1 MKIRVRFAP
10 SPTGPLHIGGLRT
23 ALFNYL
29 IAKKSGGKFIL
40 RIEDTDSKRTVDGAE
55 KHIIDSLEWLGLDF
69 DEGPIRQS
77 NRSKLYK
84 KQVDKLLKQGNAY
97 YAFDSQEDLDGARE
111 AGGKDFKYNVK
122 TRMGLNNS
130 FTVSEQEIK
139 KRVKVINDPAAI
151 RNVSEKLFSTKYQ
164 KFMPDTIF
172 SQNIDEIRKFFKKHK
187 KVIVKPINSYS
198 GNNIHLFTKFNLKFF
213 QKFIK
218 KHNHIMCQKYL
229 PKIKEG
235 DKRVFLINGKVRG
248 AISRIPKKGSFLSN
262 LSKGAKPINVKL
274 TNKEMKISKLISKDL
289 KKDKIFFAG
298 IDFIDEQLNGD
309 INVTSPTGLKT
320 FYDLSKINLASTFW
334 KELKA

>member
-1 MKIRVRFAP
+1 MTNKIIAIQGNHP
-10 SPTGPLHIGGLRT
+10 SKLNPSTDTSIFLAHEIQKK
-23 ALFNYL
+23 NYKIFYYDPKDL
-29 IAKKSGGKFIL
+29 SIINFRIIAKGFFIKFDY
-40 RIEDTDSKRTVDGAE
+40 RKKRFF
-55 KHIIDSLEWLGLDF
+55 KIIKKQKLELIKCKYLL
-69 DEGPIRQS
+69 IRQDPPFNLEYICS
-77 NRSKLYK
+77 TLIL
-84 KQVDKLLKQGNAY
+84 DK
-97 YAFDSQEDLDGARE
+97 
-111 AGGKDFKYNVK
+111 
-122 TRMGLNNS
+122 
-130 FTVSEQEIK
+130 IK
-139 KRVKVINDPAAI
+139 KSVKIINDPTSI
-151 RNVSEKLFSTKYQ
+151 RNVSEKLFSIKYQ

-172 SQNIDEIRKFFKKHK
+172 SQNFGEIRKFFKKHK

-198 GNNIHLFTKFNLKFF
+198 GNNIFLLTKFNLKFF

-229 PKIKEG
+229 PKIKLG
-235 DKRVFLINGKVRG
+235 DKRVFLINGKVCG
-248 AISRIPKKGSFLSN
+248 AISRVPKKGSFLSN
-262 LSKGAKPINVKL
+262 LSKGAKPINIKL

>member
-1 MKIRVRFAP
+1 MTNKIIAIQGNHP
-10 SPTGPLHIGGLRT
+10 SKLNPRT
-23 ALFNYL
+23 DTSIFLAHEIQKKNYKIFYYDPKDLSIINFKVVAEGFFIKFDYKKKKFFKILKKQKLEL
-29 IAKKSGGKFIL
+29 IKCKYL
-40 RIEDTDSKRTVDGAE
+40 
-55 KHIIDSLEWLGLDF
+55 L
-69 DEGPIRQS
+69 IRQDPPFNLEYICS
-77 NRSKLYK
+77 TLIL
-84 KQVDKLLKQGNAY
+84 DK
-97 YAFDSQEDLDGARE
+97 
-111 AGGKDFKYNVK
+111 
-122 TRMGLNNS
+122 
-130 FTVSEQEIK
+130 IK
-139 KRVKVINDPAAI
+139 KRVKVINDPTAI

-198 GNNIHLFTKFNLKFF
+198 GNNIHLLTKFNLKFF

-218 KHNHIMCQKYL
+218 KHDHIMCQKYL
-229 PKIKEG
+229 SKIKEG
-235 DKRVFLINGKVRG
+235 DKRVFLINGKVCG

-262 LSKGAKPINVKL
+262 LSKGAKPINIKL

>member
-1 MKIRVRFAP
+1 MTNKI
-10 SPTGPLHIGGLRT
+10 
-23 ALFNYL
+23 
-29 IAKKSGGKFIL
+29 IAIQGN
-40 RIEDTDSKRTVDGAE
+40 
-55 KHIIDSLEWLGLDF
+55 H
-69 DEGPIRQS
+69 P
-77 NRSKLYK
+77 SKLSPLTDTSIFLAHEIQKKNYKIFYYDPKDLSIVNFKVVAEGFFIKFDYK
-84 KQVDKLLKQGNAY
+84 KKRFFEILKKQKLELIKCKYLLVRQDPPFNLEYICSTLILDK
-97 YAFDSQEDLDGARE
+97 
-111 AGGKDFKYNVK
+111 
-122 TRMGLNNS
+122 
-130 FTVSEQEIK
+130 IK
-139 KRVKVINDPAAI
+139 KRVKVINDPTAI

-172 SQNIDEIRKFFKKHK
+172 SQNIDEIRKFFKNHK

-198 GNNIHLFTKFNLKFF
+198 GNNIHLLTKFNLKFF

-218 KHNHIMCQKYL
+218 KHHHIMCQKYL
-229 PKIKEG
+229 SKIKEG
-235 DKRVFLINGKVRG
+235 DKRVFLINGKVCG

-262 LSKGAKPINVKL
+262 LSKGAKPINIKL
-274 TNKEMKISKLISKDL
+274 TNKEMKISKLIGKDL